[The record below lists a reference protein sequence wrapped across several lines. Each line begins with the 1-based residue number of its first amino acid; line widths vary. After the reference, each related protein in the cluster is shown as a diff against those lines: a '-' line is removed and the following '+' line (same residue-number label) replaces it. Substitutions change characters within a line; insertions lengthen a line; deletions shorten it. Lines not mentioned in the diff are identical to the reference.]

1 MGMTRREFGMVA
13 SAILLGA
20 GSSRAA
26 PRAAP
31 AVSVVLAPSNLG
43 LRPENGQQPGTWQAP
58 RVLMEAGLREALDAY
73 EVLCLTRPLYEIEAQ
88 PRTRIRNGRTIRAF
102 SFALAEKVQSILD
115 AGRFPV
121 VVGGDCSVLLGSLY
135 GARLAGG
142 RGLVHVDGHSDFTQ
156 EESYATPQTLG
167 AAAGMDLALA
177 SGRGEPL
184 LTEWPDLE
192 GPLARDADIVQ
203 VGERGSHEPWFK
215 EYYGDILATE
225 ITRLDAQDVLAG
237 GIEAGAGRAIARLA
251 ARDLDRAWLHVDL
264 DVLDAKVMPA
274 VDSPGSPG
282 FDYGQLAE
290 LVGRLAAS
298 GRIVGADF
306 AIYDPE
312 RDPGHSH
319 ARELVACIA
328 AGISR
333 RSASL
338 PGV

>member
-1 MGMTRREFGMVA
+1 MGLSRRHF
-13 SAILLGA
+13 SLIA
-20 GSSRAA
+20 GSLLFAGRHARAEL
-26 PRAAP
+26 PKQRE
-31 AVSVVLAPSNLG
+31 VRLVLAPSNLG
-43 LRPENGQQPGTWQAP
+43 LRPENGKEPGTWQAP
-58 RVLMEAGLREALDAY
+58 RVLMAAGLRHAVAAS
-73 EVLCLTRPLYEIEAQ
+73 EVMCLERPLYEFMAQ
-88 PRTRIRNGRTIRAF
+88 RGTRIRNGQTLRRFSLELGETVRA
-102 SFALAEKVQSILD
+102 ALES
-115 AGRFPV
+115 RHFPV
-121 VVGGDCSVLLGSLY
+121 VIGGDCGILLGCLHGLRFS
-135 GARLAGG
+135 GG

-156 EESYATPQTLG
+156 EKSYATPQTLG

-184 LTEWPDLE
+184 LTEWPELE

-203 VGERGSHEPWFK
+203 VGERGAHEPWFK

-225 ITRLDAQDVLAG
+225 IARLDAQDVLAG
-237 GIEAGAGRAIARLA
+237 GIEAGAERAIARLV
-251 ARDLDRAWLHVDL
+251 ARGLDRAWLHVDL

-319 ARELVACIA
+319 ARDLVACIA
-328 AGISR
+328 AGVGR
-333 RSASL
+333 RSPL
-338 PGV
+338 METT